1 MIRYHITLGAL
12 TTAGG
17 VVTQASG
24 IGSIDDKQ
32 VVLEGD
38 IIVCRTCKSTGYV
51 LCVGPRI
58 PEFWGDGV
66 GKQVALEHDL
76 CACKCNPPPTLIAN
90 QSLSYQTIEGQAM
103 ALGSTWGPTVESAP
117 LTQHG
122 PQTDYDEHFQL
133 IDKRTGK
140 LLEDWGYR
148 IEAPDRTA
156 EGATD
161 SAGKTGL
168 VGSDAPEDA
177 VFEYAHQT
185 QIGV

>member
-58 PEFWGDGV
+58 PEFWGEGV
-66 GKQVALEHDL
+66 GKQVALENDL
-76 CACKCNPPPTLIAN
+76 CICKCSSPPRLIAN
-90 QSLSYQTIEGQAM
+90 QSLSYQTIEGDAV
-103 ALGSTWGPTVESAP
+103 AVGGAWGPSAESTP

-133 IDKRTGK
+133 IDKRTGE
-140 LLEDWGYR
+140 LLDDWGYR
-148 IEAPDRTA
+148 IEAPDQTA
-156 EGATD
+156 EGATNPT
-161 SAGKTGL
+161 GKTGL
-168 VGSDAPEDA
+168 VGTDAPEQVA
-177 VFEYAHQT
+177 IEYAYPT
-185 QIGV
+185 KIGV